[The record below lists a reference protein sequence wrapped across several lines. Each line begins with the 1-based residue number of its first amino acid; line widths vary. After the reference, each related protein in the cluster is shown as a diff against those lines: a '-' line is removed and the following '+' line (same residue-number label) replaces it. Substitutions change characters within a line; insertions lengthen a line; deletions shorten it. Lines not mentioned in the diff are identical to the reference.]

1 MTTSQIITS
10 IFEFLVLV
18 TLIVGFKYEHKI
30 VEFEKKIFK
39 KLGVKK

>member
-1 MTTSQIITS
+1 MTTSQIVATVG
-10 IFEFLVLV
+10 EFLVLIA
-18 TLIVGFKYEHKI
+18 LIVGFKYEHKF